1 MFTITSST
9 ANLYIQPSN
18 FGTENVKVRQTKV
31 AVFKVTRD
39 EWGNINSTKFVD
51 EFWIERVPGK
61 SIDYEVAGLLTEKLP
76 ADQIIIREI
85 FTLSF

>member
-1 MFTITSST
+1 MFTTTNSTSQ
-9 ANLYIQPSN
+9 LYIQPSN

-51 EFWIERVPGK
+51 EFWIERKNGA
-61 SIDYEVAGLLTEKLP
+61 SIDYEVANLLEEKLP

-85 FTLSF
+85 FSLTF

>member
-1 MFTITSST
+1 MFTTTNSTSQ
-9 ANLYIQPSN
+9 LYIQPSN

-39 EWGNINSTKFVD
+39 EWGNIKTSKCIS
-51 EFWIERVPGK
+51 EYWIERKNGA
-61 SIDYEVAGLLTEKLP
+61 SIDYEVANLLEEKLP

-85 FTLSF
+85 FSLTF